1 MTNFADRLRT
11 LIGSDSVSA
20 FSKKMEIGNTTI
32 QNYVEGALPR
42 IDKAVQIAAKAD
54 VSLEW
59 LITGEGSMRKE
70 AQSQH
75 QSLVIRPPDAL
86 EGYAMVPQLDVQA
99 SAGGGVVVDHENA
112 IGQIAFDPQWLRE
125 RHINPLGAR
134 VLTAK
139 GDSME
144 PTIRN
149 GDTLIV
155 DTSIEVAVDSA
166 IYVLVYGGSLLVKR
180 IFMKRDGAI
189 ILSSDNQALYS
200 INEEISAGEI
210 DQLHIAGRVMWYG
223 RAI

>member
-1 MTNFADRLRT
+1 MTDFAERLKQ
-11 LIGSDSVSA
+11 LIGEAPVTT
-20 FSKKMEIGNTTI
+20 FSRKVEIGNSMV
-32 QNYVEGALPR
+32 QKYLAGATPG
-42 IDKAVQIAAKAD
+42 IDKAAQIAEKAD

-59 LITGEGSMRKE
+59 LITGKGSMQKDLRPLR
-70 AQSQH
+70 
-75 QSLVIRPPDAL
+75 QSLADHSADGI

-99 SAGGGVVVDHENA
+99 SAGGGVIVEREDAV
-112 IGQIAFDPQWLRE
+112 GQVAFNPQWLRE

-134 VLTAK
+134 LLTAK